1 MLYYIL
7 YILYVLRYIYI
18 CDYMYILQSLQKRK
32 VSWLCPYR
40 DRVFLNFELRVF
52 LYFAFMFWA
61 ASSSADSLKRM
72 VPALIVLLASN
83 WRSSL
88 PVSCFHPGH
97 VLAPSIKIM
106 CCIAHFCQAI
116 RQVPSHCALFPMSP
130 KLPVS
135 TSPSETLKVWSSNR
149 EAEEDAGPQVP
160 LTNPPKSR
168 KVDPIWSIISL
179 D

>member
-1 MLYYIL
+1 MVVRDQKTLTCNLKITFCSVWMLPFP
-7 YILYVLRYIYI
+7 I
-18 CDYMYILQSLQKRK
+18 CSGEIARLSFCRL
-32 VSWLCPYR
+32 LAHTCETNH
-40 DRVFLNFELRVF
+40 LG
-52 LYFAFMFWA
+52 
-61 ASSSADSLKRM
+61 
-72 VPALIVLLASN
+72 PALIVLLASN

-97 VLAPSIKIM
+97 VLAPGIKIM
-106 CCIAHFCQAI
+106 CCIAHFYQAI

-160 LTNPPKSR
+160 LTNPPKSNFSR

>member
-1 MLYYIL
+1 MVVRDQKTLTCNVKITFCSVWMLPFPICSGEIAPFFLQAPRSY
-7 YILYVLRYIYI
+7 LRNKPS
-18 CDYMYILQSLQKRK
+18 CACVD
-32 VSWLCPYR
+32 
-40 DRVFLNFELRVF
+40 
-52 LYFAFMFWA
+52 
-61 ASSSADSLKRM
+61 
-72 VPALIVLLASN
+72 VLLASN

-160 LTNPPKSR
+160 LTNPLKSNFAR
-168 KVDPIWSIISL
+168 KVDPIWSIICL